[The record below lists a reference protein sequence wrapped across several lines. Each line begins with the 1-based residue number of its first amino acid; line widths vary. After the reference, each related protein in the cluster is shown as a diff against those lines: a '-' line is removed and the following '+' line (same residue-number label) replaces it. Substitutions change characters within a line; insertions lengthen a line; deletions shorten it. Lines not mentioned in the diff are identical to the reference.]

1 MGLKENYEK
10 KKAELAAKRAA
21 EQTAKTAER
30 KPGQTAPLLEGNL
43 STTASTPGTVTTNA
57 GQSETRVES
66 RNECEVTTEQP
77 KPVARKGPPPTPL
90 PKLKLEVIE
99 GGAGEEQADKEPE
112 TRDTRPKTQDSEP
125 DAQDTE
131 QAKPGKES
139 TVSSFNFGDVDT
151 EPSGKTEDGPSE
163 GDFPDVNSLGTD
175 SEAADELT
183 APDEGKGLDELPP
196 PVLIEN
202 PAKVTGEGSEE
213 PSEVPPVEPGPV
225 GLDSGLG
232 GGLFGEDEDTLS
244 GESGSLLEGPDE
256 NNGAQEGSATQS
268 GTIVNTERGGDTLR
282 VNPSSNKPALL
293 SYGEE
298 VWTSVGGALVTGCAA
313 IGAYAMNGYR
323 PVAIAVAGAVTVLG
337 LVAHAINNRVNDN

>member
-1 MGLKENYEK
+1 MGLKDKVKNK
-10 KKAELAAKRAA
+10 RAELAATQ
-21 EQTAKTAER
+21 EPVR
-30 KPGQTAPLLEGNL
+30 KPEPSRLPQAEDIRKDEKE
-43 STTASTPGTVTTNA
+43 AAAGT
-57 GQSETRVES
+57 E
-66 RNECEVTTEQP
+66 P

-125 DAQDTE
+125 DAQAAE
-131 QAKPGKES
+131 QTTPGTASAITGFDFSDAE
-139 TVSSFNFGDVDT
+139 T
-151 EPSGKTEDGPSE
+151 EPSVKATDEPSKE
-163 GDFPDVNSLGTD
+163 EYLPNVISLGTD
-175 SEAADELT
+175 PEVTGELT
-183 APDEGKGLDELPP
+183 APDEAGGSDELLP
-196 PVLIEN
+196 PVLIEK
-202 PAKVTGEGSEE
+202 PAKVTRAGSEE
-213 PSEVPPVEPGPV
+213 PSEVPPVESGPV
-225 GLDSGLG
+225 GLDTGLG
-232 GGLFGEDEDTLS
+232 GGLFGVDEDTLS

-268 GTIVNTERGGDTLR
+268 GTIVNNERGGDTLR